1 MGSSSVKVISLLGWC
16 TLLLCIPIEVWAGR
30 VRTVP
35 TTACE
40 MQAVSLMTGRS
51 TVLRFPSPP
60 KKVVLGNQNYFNV
73 EFIDSDITL
82 QPLGVVTSNLFVYGD
97 GYTYG
102 FIIKVNQGPNYD
114 DLVYV
119 RKRQTPKSPQLNRK
133 PPTKPDLNY
142 EVKGLKGAEISIDG
156 LSFRWSEALK
166 GYFTDFYVSNNSA
179 ESLQTSQMDI
189 QLYDGRSPLRTILP
203 TIFEES
209 KIDPKKKVRA
219 RMFAEV
225 NNKSAL
231 RVKVRVTGKETVF
244 ELKWKK

>member
-1 MGSSSVKVISLLGWC
+1 MTAISFFAWCILL
-16 TLLLCIPIEVWAGR
+16 ISMSIEVWAGR
-30 VRTVP
+30 VRTLA

-40 MQAVSLMTGRS
+40 MQAVSLMPGRS

-73 EFIDSDITL
+73 EFIDADITL

-102 FIIKVNQGPNYD
+102 FIIKVHQGPDYD

-119 RKRQTPKSPQLNRK
+119 RRRQAPESPQMNRK
-133 PPTKPDLNY
+133 PCAKPDLNF
-142 EVKGLKGAEISIDG
+142 EVKGPKGAAVNIDG
-156 LSFRWSEALK
+156 YSFRWSEALK
-166 GYFTDFYVSNNSA
+166 GYFTDLYITNNST
-179 ESLQTSQMDI
+179 EPLNPSKIEI
-189 QLYDGRSPLRTILP
+189 QLYDGRDFVRTILP
-203 TIFEES
+203 IIFDGTR
-209 KIDPKKKVRA
+209 IDSKKKIRA

-225 NNKSAL
+225 RKKSSL
-231 RVKVRVTGKETVF
+231 RVKVLLMGKETIF